1 MENPVGVCCRRLRS
15 SEFVG
20 RQGIHYT
27 GYILMLCV
35 IIAGISL
42 GAFLLDFS
50 FVLRKMRVVVHKNIF
65 PKFKNEQLVYR
76 LLRLIVITVWGV
88 TIVRIGAWVQTN
100 VFGKLGAETITITS
114 SEFSGDMRLNH

>member
-1 MENPVGVCCRRLRS
+1 
-15 SEFVG
+15 
-20 RQGIHYT
+20 
-27 GYILMLCV
+27 MLCV